1 MLRSLTRNLWRNYK
15 TEVTQNAK
23 SNAKC
28 FWRYINSQLKVRPT
42 ISSLKK
48 PDGTVTQDSR
58 EIADIFNTYFSSV
71 LTLSDDTSV
80 PTFQLN
86 REVSPITDIDIN
98 ADIVYNK
105 LVNLKT
111 DKSSG
116 PDGWPILA
124 LRETALQISSPLAII
139 FKKSF
144 QQQIIPDA
152 WKRGHITPIH
162 KKGSRLFSSNYRPVS
177 LISPIVKLMESIIKD
192 SISAYMSN
200 NLFSP
205 SQHGFT
211 ARRSCTSQLLC
222 AMNYWTQCLN
232 NKFPVDVTYLD
243 FQKAFDSVSHKYLLS
258 KLYGYGIQGKF
269 LSWIEGF
276 LTGRK

>member
-1 MLRSLTRNLWRNYK
+1 M
-15 TEVTQNAK
+15 
-23 SNAKC
+23 
-28 FWRYINSQLKVRPT
+28 
-42 ISSLKK
+42 
-48 PDGTVTQDSR
+48 
-58 EIADIFNTYFSSV
+58 
-71 LTLSDDTSV
+71 
-80 PTFQLN
+80 
-86 REVSPITDIDIN
+86 SPITDIDIN

-124 LRETALQISSPLAII
+124 LRKTAPQISSPLAII

-162 KKGSRLFSSNYRPVS
+162 KKSSWLFSSNYRPVS
-177 LISPIVKLMESIIKD
+177 LISPIVKLIESIIKD
-192 SISAYMSN
+192 SISAYMSNN

-222 AMNYWTQCLN
+222 AMNYWTQFLN
-232 NKFPVDVTYLD
+232 DISCGYCILGFPKSFQFGSTQVLVEKVVWIWQITLLD
-243 FQKAFDSVSHKYLLS
+243 
-258 KLYGYGIQGKF
+258 
-269 LSWIEGF
+269 
-276 LTGRK
+276 